1 MSHRIVICDDEP
13 HITLAVSMK
22 LMKAGFNVE
31 IANDG
36 QGAWEAIQR
45 ETPELLITDYQMP
58 RMDGLELCKHVR
70 KIHSSEQL
78 PIFMLT
84 AKGLE
89 LDSDGL
95 KAELGI
101 NRFILKPFSPRDLL
115 KVVQEI
121 LEPAVA
127 AS

>member
-22 LMKAGFNVE
+22 LSKAGFNVE
-31 IANDG
+31 VLHDG
-36 QGAWEAIQR
+36 QAAWEAIQR

-58 RMDGLELCKHVR
+58 RMDGLELCRHVR
-70 KIHSSEQL
+70 QVHTSDRL

-89 LDSDGL
+89 LDSNGL
-95 KAELGI
+95 KAEIGI

-115 KVVQEI
+115 KYVQDV
-121 LEPAVA
+121 LEPAAVA
-127 AS
+127 S